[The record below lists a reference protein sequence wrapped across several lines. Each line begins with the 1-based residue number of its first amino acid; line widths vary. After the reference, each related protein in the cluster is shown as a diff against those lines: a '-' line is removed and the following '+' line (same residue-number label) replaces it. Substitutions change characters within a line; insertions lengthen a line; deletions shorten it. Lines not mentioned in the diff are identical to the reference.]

1 MRGSGSRTRCGG
13 RKGATAMP
21 ETFSSLSGE
30 IARLRELLRTVTAE
44 AERLGDLVERID
56 AACEANPAT
65 MTAGDVRRMIA
76 EAERSRKELQQ

>member
-1 MRGSGSRTRCGG
+1 M
-13 RKGATAMP
+13 TAMP
-21 ETFSSLSGE
+21 ETFSTLTGE

-65 MTAGDVRRMIA
+65 LTPADIRRMIA
-76 EAERSRKELQQ
+76 EAERPGTEQQ